1 MRFLS
6 KWLLYL
12 LIELFYIGMSV
23 VRTDGRA
30 GGRSVYGH
38 VITKFSRMGSL
49 PHFFTHGAP
58 LRASRARAPLLI
70 DWLPLLMLSTDF
82 KVRPALYSIINSTTG
97 IIERFHITS
106 RRELPVGA
114 ASGSWGPFLESAGNF
129 SGPK

>member
-1 MRFLS
+1 
-6 KWLLYL
+6 
-12 LIELFYIGMSV
+12 MSV

-106 RRELPVGA
+106 RRQYCR
-114 ASGSWGPFLESAGNF
+114 SKTIKQW
-129 SGPK
+129 